1 VTVNVY
7 NQDGGVV
14 GTRALHERVFGTTA
28 SPHVLHEAVRLYLTH
43 QRLGTACTKTRGEV
57 LLSNRKP
64 WRQKHTGRAR
74 AGTFRSPIWVG
85 GGTIFGPKP
94 RPFSLKMNRRARQ
107 QALRAALSLRA
118 AAGDL
123 VLVDKL
129 AFEQSKTK
137 EMAKALEAL
146 GVGGRKTLLVL
157 GNQDGHVVHAGRNI
171 PLLDMIVADS
181 LNTYRI
187 LRSEKLLMTV
197 DALERVEERGAE

>member
-1 VTVNVY
+1 
-7 NQDGGVV
+7 
-14 GTRALHERVFGTTA
+14 
-28 SPHVLHEAVRLYLTH
+28 LHEAVRLYLTH

-157 GNQDGHVVHAGRNI
+157 GNQDGHVVQAGRNI